1 MKKLIVSLV
10 ILVIIILGVVLIF
23 NNKNNKTTYQEGKI
37 NIVTSIYPIY
47 DFAKEVGGEKVNVNM
62 LLSPG
67 VEIHDFEP
75 TPQDIINIQ
84 ESDLFLYT
92 GEDLEPW
99 AETVISGID
108 ETENIKNVANNVEL
122 IENDE
127 EEEHLH
133 SHEEHEKYD
142 THIWLDPHKAIKI
155 VENIR
160 DELCIKDPENS
171 SYYQENAKEYISKLT
186 DLDNDIQ
193 ETVDNAENR
202 EIAFGGPFAY
212 TYFIRRY
219 KLDYISAYD
228 SCGEDGEPSVEK
240 IFKVINEMKD
250 KNIPVIFYKELSS
263 GNTVNTIADET
274 GAEKLQFHSLHSI
287 SQKELENGET
297 YLSIMYQNLE
307 NLKKALK

>member
-1 MKKLIVSLV
+1 MKKLIVSLI
-10 ILVIIILGVVLIF
+10 ILVILILGVVLIF
-23 NNKNNKTTYQEGKI
+23 NNKNTKIMYQEEKI

-75 TPQDIINIQ
+75 TPQDIVNIQ
-84 ESDLFLYT
+84 EADLFLYT
-92 GEDLEPW
+92 GEKLEPW

-108 ETENIKNVANNVEL
+108 STENIKNVAFNIELVEN
-122 IENDE
+122 EE
-127 EEEHLH
+127 EEEH
-133 SHEEHEKYD
+133 SSAHEEHEKYD
-142 THIWLDPHKAIKI
+142 THIWLDPQKSIQI

-171 SYYQENAKEYISKLT
+171 LYYQENAIEYISKLT
-186 DLDNDIQ
+186 ELDNDIKK
-193 ETVDNAENR
+193 VVNDAENK

-219 KLDYISAYD
+219 NLNYISAYD
-228 SCGEDGEPSVEK
+228 SCGEDSEPSVDK
-240 IFKVINEMKD
+240 IFTVINEMKN

-263 GNTVNTIADET
+263 GNTINTIASET

-287 SQKELENGET
+287 SQRELESGET

>member
-23 NNKNNKTTYQEGKI
+23 NNENNQMTYQEGKI

-47 DFAKEVGGEKVNVNM
+47 DFAKGVGGEKVNVNM

-92 GEDLEPW
+92 GEKLEPW

-108 ETENIKNVANNVEL
+108 ETENIKNVANGVEL
-122 IENDE
+122 IENEE

-142 THIWLDPHKAIKI
+142 THIWLDPQKAIKI

-193 ETVDNAENR
+193 ETVDNAENK

-219 KLDYISAYD
+219 NLNYISAYD

-263 GNTVNTIADET
+263 GNTVNTISDET

>member
-1 MKKLIVSLV
+1 MKKLIVSLI
-10 ILVIIILGVVLIF
+10 ILVILILGLVLIF
-23 NNKNNKTTYQEGKI
+23 NNKNTKIMYQEEKI

-75 TPQDIINIQ
+75 TPQDIVNIQ
-84 ESDLFLYT
+84 EADLFLYT
-92 GEDLEPW
+92 GEKLEPW

-108 ETENIKNVANNVEL
+108 STDNIKNVAFNIEL
-122 IENDE
+122 IENEE
-127 EEEHLH
+127 EEEH
-133 SHEEHEKYD
+133 SSAHEEHEKYD
-142 THIWLDPHKAIKI
+142 THIWLDPQKSIQI

-160 DELCIKDPENS
+160 DELCRKDPENS
-171 SYYQENAKEYISKLT
+171 LYYQENAIEYISKLT
-186 DLDNDIQ
+186 ELDNDIKK
-193 ETVDNAENR
+193 VVNDAENK

-219 KLDYISAYD
+219 NLNYISAYD
-228 SCGEDGEPSVEK
+228 SCGEDSEPSVDK
-240 IFKVINEMKD
+240 IFTVINEMKN

-263 GNTVNTIADET
+263 GNTINTIASET

-287 SQKELENGET
+287 SQRELESGET